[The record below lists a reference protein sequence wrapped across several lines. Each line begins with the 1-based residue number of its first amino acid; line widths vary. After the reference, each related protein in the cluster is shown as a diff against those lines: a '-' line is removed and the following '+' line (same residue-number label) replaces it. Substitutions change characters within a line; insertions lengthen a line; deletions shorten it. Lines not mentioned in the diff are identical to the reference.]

1 MACLSLGKR
10 KRNDLL
16 AAIILSRDVR
26 LVHPFQRPAIKMAKA
41 FVADLD
47 DCAASRYGLAH
58 GLKPQGK
65 ALMPLVEMPPTTKGQ
80 SEVRKINAGYLG
92 PFRVIVVEA
101 T

>member
-26 LVHPFQRPAIKMAKA
+26 LVHPFQRPAMKVAKA
-41 FVADLD
+41 FVADLY
-47 DCAASRYGLAH
+47 DCAASRNGLAH
-58 GLKPQGK
+58 GRKLQGK
-65 ALMPLVEMPPTTKGQ
+65 ALAALVEMPPTAEGQ
-80 SEVRKINAGYLG
+80 SEVRQINAGYLG
-92 PFRVIVVEA
+92 SFRVIVVEA